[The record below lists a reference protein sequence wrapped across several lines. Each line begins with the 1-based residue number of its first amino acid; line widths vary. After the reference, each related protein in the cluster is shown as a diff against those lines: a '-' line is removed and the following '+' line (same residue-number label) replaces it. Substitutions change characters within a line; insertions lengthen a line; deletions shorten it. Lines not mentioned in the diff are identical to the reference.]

1 MALTKTQISELYV
14 SIFNRASEKSGSQNW
29 LNSGYNTDAK
39 TMANA
44 MLATDAAKTYFGT
57 SLVSDAAFVEHIYAN
72 TLNKG
77 GATVDAAGKAGWVEF
92 LKTGASRGEMVAKM
106 IEAIKEYQVGGAK
119 YATADQTTKDA
130 AQQFANRVDVSDYTA
145 DNLETIAVS
154 EIDSTL
160 SFSSALTVTSD
171 AATVI
176 TAKKSVQDL
185 AIDGK
190 TFTLTSGADNITG
203 TTSNDK
209 VDGLISAI
217 GTSTTFNS
225 TDNIIDTTTT
235 DNDTFNLTVSDD
247 VAQAA
252 TGLVRGIE
260 NVNVNIDAITTAA
273 ATPLIFNF
281 DAANF
286 TNTKNY
292 VFDATNSSSVINTL
306 TLTNVNDNNAKV
318 TASTDFTNVNVAG
331 KAGNNVT
338 VDAKAAGNTGA
349 PVNVTVTVATG
360 NVEVI
365 GAGHLTAAANAAAG
379 LVKATAVQNLSLS
392 AIAANVINAT
402 STNGNVS
409 VTDATA
415 SVNTTVNAKGNVD
428 ISKLDAAGS
437 VTVVAGGTI
446 NLAGAAGVD
455 STSLNLSGVGTSTVA
470 SAANAVTV
478 ATLSGNGAAATYD
491 MTAGATA
498 MKDVIVT
505 GSQDV
510 TLKLDASKVNANINV
525 ADNSTAG
532 KFTLDLGTTAGN
544 VDLTGSSSLID
555 VLKLSVD
562 NNGQTLKVKDTQA
575 VTVAVDQAATTTIAV
590 GTAANAASQSVTI
603 KLDDGVKDN
612 NAIDINTLTVTQAKT
627 VTIDMSTDTT
637 AAGTAVTNKINTLNA
652 FGANSNVTIN
662 QGVNNL
668 ELQNAGTTNVGTGS
682 ITVTGSGTLTDA
694 ATVASITAATLDA
707 SAMTGAVTLDSTTTL
722 AVGTIKTGSGNDT
735 VVLTE
740 QADVTVSMGAGNDTL
755 TLDGASTV
763 NKVTNIDLGT
773 GTDTLKFVASTE
785 LLKGTGTLTVSGVET
800 LNFLVSDNTMKVQ
813 SSVLNGATY
822 NYEASAAN
830 STSNV
835 AVVVDASET
844 VVDLSK
850 LVGSLDAVKAV
861 AGMTFTTDASAATS
875 AVTVSGVLGA
885 KNVITG
891 SANAADVLTG
901 GNKSDIFNYASET
914 TLFDTAG
921 TMLDTI
927 AGGTQEATGSDTLKF
942 TSTGAAV
949 TIKNTDVWSKISGVE
964 SITTAANTAAITLAL
979 DVSAGT
985 AGLTTVDL
993 SGDTNAGGDNVID
1006 LSEFTVASTIKGSAG
1021 KDTITGGT
1029 VADTITLT
1037 AEADVIKAGAGDD
1050 TIKALLTADLF
1061 NVAALVNG
1069 SINGETGTDT
1079 LLVGTNGTAFAIA
1092 NNVVWT
1098 NVTNIETIKSVE
1110 NTAAVTLA
1118 LDATAWASGVRTI
1131 DISAAKAA
1139 TGNTIDVS
1147 EITAAEGVS
1156 ATTTG
1161 YTLTGSA
1168 TGVTTIT
1175 GSNGIDTIK
1184 GGSANDIFDG
1194 KAGNDIISLAEGGT
1208 DTVVLSKTNG
1218 AEFITSFTAGA
1229 LTTVGYDKL
1238 KIGLDGSV
1246 ALQSIGIATNDVTIG
1261 NNNKIT
1267 VINSILS
1274 TSLANDTTGT
1284 SLIAAL
1290 TASNGGTAVSITASA
1305 INDTGYLVAYQGG
1318 NAYIYHFDTG
1328 AAAAVTADEISL
1340 IGTLSNVSTGT
1351 LVADNFI
1358 A

>member
-1 MALTKTQISELYV
+1 MA
-14 SIFNRASEKSGSQNW
+14 
-29 LNSGYNTDAK
+29 
-39 TMANA
+39 
-44 MLATDAAKTYFGT
+44 
-57 SLVSDAAFVEHIYAN
+57 
-72 TLNKG
+72 
-77 GATVDAAGKAGWVEF
+77 
-92 LKTGASRGEMVAKM
+92 
-106 IEAIKEYQVGGAK
+106 
-119 YATADQTTKDA
+119 
-130 AQQFANRVDVSDYTA
+130 
-145 DNLETIAVS
+145 
-154 EIDSTL
+154 
-160 SFSSALTVTSD
+160 
-171 AATVI
+171 
-176 TAKKSVQDL
+176 
-185 AIDGK
+185 
-190 TFTLTSGADNITG
+190 
-203 TTSNDK
+203 
-209 VDGLISAI
+209 
-217 GTSTTFNS
+217 
-225 TDNIIDTTTT
+225 
-235 DNDTFNLTVSDD
+235 
-247 VAQAA
+247 
-252 TGLVRGIE
+252 
-260 NVNVNIDAITTAA
+260 
-273 ATPLIFNF
+273 
-281 DAANF
+281 
-286 TNTKNY
+286 
-292 VFDATNSSSVINTL
+292 
-306 TLTNVNDNNAKV
+306 LTNVNDNNAKV
-318 TASTDFTNVNVAG
+318 TASTDFTTVNVAG

-338 VDAKAAGNTGA
+338 VDAKATGNTGA
-349 PVNVTVTVATG
+349 PVNVAVTVATG

-365 GAGHLTAAANAAAG
+365 GAGHLTATANAAAG
-379 LVKATAVQNLSLS
+379 LVKATAVENLSLS
-392 AIAANVINAT
+392 ATAANVINAT

-409 VTDATA
+409 VTDAIA

-446 NLAGAAGVD
+446 NLAGTAGVD
-455 STSLNLSGVGTSTVA
+455 STSLNLSGVGTSTVTGG
-470 SAANAVTV
+470 ANAVTV

-491 MTAGATA
+491 MISGATA

-532 KFTLDLGTTAGN
+532 KFTLDLGTTAGS

-555 VLKLSVD
+555 VLKLSVN

-575 VTVAVDQAATTTIAV
+575 VTVAVDQTATTIAV

-612 NAIDINTLTVTQAKT
+612 NAIDINTSLTVTQAKT

-652 FGANSNVTIN
+652 SGANSNVTIN

-668 ELQNAGTTNVGTGS
+668 ELQSGGTTTVGTGS
-682 ITVTGSGTLTDA
+682 ITVTGSGTLTD
-694 ATVASITAATLDA
+694 VAGVTSITAATLDA
-707 SAMTGAVTLDSTTTL
+707 SAMTGAVTLDSTNTL
-722 AVGTIKTGSGNDT
+722 AIGTIKTGSGNDT

-800 LNFLVSDNTMKVQ
+800 LNFLASNDTMKVQ

-993 SGDTNAGGDNVID
+993 SGDTNTGGDNVID

-1037 AEADVIKAGAGDD
+1037 AGADVIKAGAGDD

-1061 NVAALVNG
+1061 SANALVNG

-1092 NNVVWT
+1092 NNDVWT

-1118 LDATAWASGVRTI
+1118 LDTTAWASGVRTI

-1139 TGNTIDVS
+1139 IGNTIDVS
-1147 EITAAEGVS
+1147 EITATEGVS
-1156 ATTTG
+1156 VTTTG

-1208 DTVVLSKTNG
+1208 DTVVINKGNG

-1229 LTTVGYDKL
+1229 STTVGYDKL
-1238 KIGLDGSV
+1238 QIGLAGTGNLESK
-1246 ALQSIGIATNDVTIG
+1246 GIATNAVTIG
-1261 NNNKIT
+1261 ANDKIT

-1290 TASNGGTAVSITASA
+1290 TASNGGTPVSITANAST
-1305 INDTGYLVAYQGG
+1305 DTGYLVAYQGG
-1318 NAYIYHFDTG
+1318 NAYIYYFDAD
-1328 AAAAVTADEISL
+1328 AAVSDTAVTANEISL

>member
-1 MALTKTQISELYV
+1 MALTQTQVSELYV
-14 SIFNRASEKSGSQNW
+14 AIFNRASEGEGNKFWQQSA
-29 LNSGYNTDAK
+29 DAK
-39 TMANA
+39 AAANS
-44 MLATDAAKTYFGT
+44 MLDSQPAKDYFGT
-57 SLVSDAAFVEHIYAN
+57 AMDSNQAFIKHIYKN
-72 TLNKG
+72 TLNKTY
-77 GATVDAAGKAGWVEF
+77 ADD
-92 LKTGASRGEMVAKM
+92 KTGIDFWVNALNSGMSRGEVVASLVAAVANYSSSTDPVTK
-106 IEAIKEYQVGGAK
+106 AAY
-119 YATADQTTKDA
+119 DQ
-130 AQQFANRVDVSDYTA
+130 FNNRVAVSNYTA
-145 DNLETIAVS
+145 DTLEKAPADYKT
-154 EIDSTL
+154 STAFVTSGTTGL
-160 SFSSALTVTSD
+160 VVTNSASTVT
-171 AATVI
+171 

-190 TFTLTSGADNITG
+190 TFTLTSGADNFTG

-273 ATPLIFNF
+273 ASPLVFNF

-318 TASTDFTNVNVAG
+318 TASTDFTTVNVAG

-349 PVNVTVTVATG
+349 PVNVTVTAATG

-365 GAGHLTAAANAAAG
+365 GAGHLAATANTAAG
-379 LVKATAVQNLSLS
+379 LVKATAVENLSLG
-392 AIAANVINAT
+392 ATAANVINAT

-446 NLAGAAGVD
+446 NLAGSAGVN
-455 STSLNLSGVGTSTVA
+455 STSLNLSGVGTSKVA

-491 MTAGATA
+491 MIAGATA

-510 TLKLDASKVNANINV
+510 TLKLDASKVNTNINV

-532 KFTLDLGTTAGN
+532 KFTLDLGTAAGN

-562 NNGQTLKVKDTQA
+562 NNAQTLKVKDTQA
-575 VTVAVDQAATTTIAV
+575 VTVAVNQTATTIAV

-612 NAIDINTLTVTQAKT
+612 NAIDINSLTVTQAKT

-652 FGANSNVTIN
+652 SGANSNVTIN

-668 ELQNAGTTNVGTGS
+668 ELQSAGTTTVGTGS

-694 ATVASITAATLDA
+694 AGVTLITAATLDA

-735 VVLTE
+735 VVLTQ
-740 QADVTVSMGAGNDTL
+740 QADVTVSMGAGNDIL
-755 TLDGASTV
+755 TLDDTSTV

-800 LNFLVSDNTMKVQ
+800 LNFLASNNTMKVQ

-993 SGDTNAGGDNVID
+993 SGDADVGGDNVID
-1006 LSEFTVASTIKGSAG
+1006 LSEFTVASTIKGSTG

-1037 AEADVIKAGAGDD
+1037 AGADVIKAGAGDD

-1061 NVAALVNG
+1061 NGTALVNG

-1092 NNVVWT
+1092 NNDVWT

-1118 LDATAWASGVRTI
+1118 LDTTAWASGVRTI

-1147 EITAAEGVS
+1147 EITATEGVS
-1156 ATTTG
+1156 KTTTG

-1208 DTVVLSKTNG
+1208 DTVVLSKANG
-1218 AEFITSFTAGA
+1218 AESITSFTAGA
-1229 LTTVGYDKL
+1229 STTVGYDKL
-1238 KIGLDGSV
+1238 QIGLAGANNLESK
-1246 ALQSIGIATNDVTIG
+1246 GIATNAVTISAT
-1261 NNNKIT
+1261 NKIT

-1274 TSLANDTTGT
+1274 TSLANDDTGT

-1290 TASNGGTAVSITASA
+1290 TASNGGTAVSITANA
-1305 INDTGYLVAYQGG
+1305 NTDVGYLVAYQGG
-1318 NAYIYHFDTG
+1318 NAYIYHFD
-1328 AAAAVTADEISL
+1328 AAGGDTTVAANEISL